1 LKARWTNIFKMV
13 ASINSTSTKADQWQE
28 KCWSWAE
35 TNQPF
40 EIRDMEAA
48 HFMFCQ
54 EICAEYDYTYQYRCQ
69 RSESVA
75 QFKPLD

>member
-1 LKARWTNIFKMV
+1 
-13 ASINSTSTKADQWQE
+13 
-28 KCWSWAE
+28 
-35 TNQPF
+35 
-40 EIRDMEAA
+40 MEAA

>member
-1 LKARWTNIFKMV
+1 MV
-13 ASINSTSTKADQWQE
+13 ASINSTSTKAERWQE

-35 TNQPF
+35 TKQPF
-40 EIRDMEAA
+40 EIRDMEAS

-54 EICAEYDYTYQYRCQ
+54 ELCAEYDYSYLYRCQ